1 MSPGVKDA
9 KGLEAMT
16 PADTA
21 SSHAVFSSSME
32 PTQRSSVP
40 SSVRQIG
47 KGMPQKRERL
57 RFQSFTFSSHFPKRP
72 VPVLS
77 GFHVIVLFSSIMRS
91 FAAVARM
98 NQESR
103 G

>member
-1 MSPGVKDA
+1 
-9 KGLEAMT
+9 MT

-21 SSHAVFSSSME
+21 SSQAAFSSSME
-32 PTQRSSVP
+32 PMQRSSAP

-47 KGMPQKRERL
+47 KGMPQNRERL
-57 RFQSFTFSSHFPKRP
+57 RFQSLTFSSHLPKRP

-77 GFHVIVLFSSIMRS
+77 GFHVIVLFNSIMRS
-91 FAAVARM
+91 LAAVARM
-98 NQESR
+98 NHESS